1 MPEPAWGNRDI
12 IIGKGDHLAPCH
24 RQASI
29 PRLTEPLSAL
39 KNIAQRESRGPSK
52 PLDYGRSS
60 IRYPRIPANALCYF
74 GVPAYLFRRLFA
86 SFLQWALTLN
96 LRQRFHH
103 KLRLYQVAGA
113 IAESY
118 HLAKQGK

>member
-29 PRLTEPLSAL
+29 PRLTEPLPAL

-52 PLDYGRSS
+52 PLNYGSGVITGIVVYHDHFPGP
-60 IRYPRIPANALCYF
+60 IRRKSH
-74 GVPAYLFRRLFA
+74 GGKTVQG
-86 SFLQWALTLN
+86 FL
-96 LRQRFHH
+96 
-103 KLRLYQVAGA
+103 
-113 IAESY
+113 
-118 HLAKQGK
+118 